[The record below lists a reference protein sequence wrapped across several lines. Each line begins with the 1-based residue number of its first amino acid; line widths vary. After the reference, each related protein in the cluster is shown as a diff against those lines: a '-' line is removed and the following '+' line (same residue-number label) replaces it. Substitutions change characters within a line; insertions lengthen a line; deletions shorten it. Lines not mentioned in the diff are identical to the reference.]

1 MPEGFEGEL
10 IINNSM
16 LLCIA
21 FGSVN
26 SKGITNQLELVY
38 DQPKTAH
45 TVKPTETF
53 EMYCYQ

>member
-21 FGSVN
+21 FGS

-45 TVKPTETF
+45 TVKPSETF